1 MCPMRLNG
9 FRGVASAASLVV
21 ENLRRNDLVIGE
33 AVIAKLSSI
42 WVAGVVKAGVS
53 DINSSI
59 NDSDL
64 DSLTGIGRSSAQ
76 SPGFDRLD
84 QTEIWII
91 RIWIIKQFILRMR
104 DLGRARNCVKG
115 HTVELNGNGV

>member
-1 MCPMRLNG
+1 MQLNG
-9 FRGVASAASLVV
+9 FCGVASAASLVV

-64 DSLTGIGRSSAQ
+64 DSLTGIGRSPAQ
-76 SPGFDRLD
+76 SPSFDCVD

-91 RIWIIKQFILRMR
+91 RIWIIKQFILRTR
-104 DLGRARNCVKG
+104 DLGRARNSVKG
-115 HTVELNGNGV
+115 HTVELNGNGVQ